1 MTLALQ
7 PLRFVYFEGLRLLR
21 FVKKRGYG
29 LLRFVKMGGHY
40 LTTEKSHEATRR
52 SCMGAR
58 DAHEKTKAVAE
69 NRGGLGETNNLR
81 TKPFYLK
88 RT

>member
-1 MTLALQ
+1 M
-7 PLRFVYFEGLRLLR
+7 
-21 FVKKRGYG
+21 
-29 LLRFVKMGGHY
+29 
-40 LTTEKSHEATRR
+40 RR

-81 TKPFYLK
+81 TKPIYLK